1 MVNTHLG
8 ADVSSFGL
16 RVHNKIGQQEC
27 GSSMVPPPTNLLLI
41 HTFQL
46 RKARVGMAFVFKD
59 HVFAFLSSD
68 LVFQVCYAHIFI
80 FITVEDP
87 DHRLSLSAYVGYFA
101 CGSPSPSIR
110 FL

>member
-1 MVNTHLG
+1 
-8 ADVSSFGL
+8 
-16 RVHNKIGQQEC
+16 
-27 GSSMVPPPTNLLLI
+27 
-41 HTFQL
+41 
-46 RKARVGMAFVFKD
+46 
-59 HVFAFLSSD
+59 LSSD